1 MLPYTPYLGTG
12 SSPMSY
18 TIGRLAETAGVN
30 VETVRY
36 YQRRGLVTTPLRTNG
51 GIRHYT
57 EDDAERLRF
66 IKRAQSTGF
75 TLAEIE
81 ALLTLRASQS
91 CADTRALATRK
102 LAMVEE
108 RLRDLRRIR
117 LELKQWIELCDHNPK
132 HAPCP
137 SIRKIAS

>member
-1 MLPYTPYLGTG
+1 MN
-12 SSPMSY
+12 Y
-18 TIGRLAETAGVN
+18 TIGRLAETAGVH

-36 YQRRGLVTTPLRTNG
+36 YQRRGLVTMPARTNG
-51 GIRHYT
+51 GFRRYNT
-57 EDDAERLRF
+57 TDVERLRF

-91 CADTRALATRK
+91 CTDTRALATRK
-102 LAMVEE
+102 LAIVEE
-108 RLRDLRRIR
+108 RLRDLRRLR
-117 LELKQWIELCDHNPK
+117 LELKQWIDLCDHNPK

-137 SIRKIAS
+137 SIRKIAA

>member
-1 MLPYTPYLGTG
+1 
-12 SSPMSY
+12 MSF
-18 TIGRLAETAGVN
+18 TIGHLAETAGVH

-36 YQRRGLVTTPLRTNG
+36 YQRRGLVTTPLRTASG
-51 GIRHYT
+51 FRHYS
-57 EDDAERLRF
+57 DIDVERVCF

-81 ALLTLRASQS
+81 ALLALRASQS
-91 CADTRALATRK
+91 CHDTRELAARK
-102 LAMVEE
+102 LKIAEE
-108 RLRDLRRIR
+108 RLRHLRRLR
-117 LELKQWIELCDHNPK
+117 LELKQWIELCDRNPE

>member
-1 MLPYTPYLGTG
+1 
-12 SSPMSY
+12 MSFM
-18 TIGRLAETAGVN
+18 IGRLAETAGVH

-36 YQRRGLVTTPLRTNG
+36 YQRRGLVSMPLRTTSG
-51 GIRHYT
+51 FRHYA
-57 EDDAERLRF
+57 DIDVERIRF

-91 CADTRALATRK
+91 CDDTRALATRK
-102 LAMVEE
+102 LEIVEE
-108 RLRDLRRIR
+108 RLRDLRRLR
-117 LELKQWIELCDHNPK
+117 LELKEWINLCDHNPK

-137 SIRKIAS
+137 SIRQIAS

>member
-1 MLPYTPYLGTG
+1 MN
-12 SSPMSY
+12 Y
-18 TIGRLAETAGVN
+18 TIGRLAETACVH

-36 YQRRGLVTTPLRTNG
+36 YQRRGLVSLPARTKG
-51 GIRHYT
+51 SFRHYA
-57 EDDAERLRF
+57 DADVERLHF

-81 ALLTLRASQS
+81 ALLTLRESQS

-102 LAMVEE
+102 LVIVEE
-108 RLRDLRRIR
+108 RLRDLRCLR
-117 LELKQWIELCDHNPK
+117 LELKQWIDLCDHNPK

>member
-1 MLPYTPYLGTG
+1 
-12 SSPMSY
+12 MSY
-18 TIGRLAETAGVN
+18 TIGRLAETVGVH

-36 YQRRGLVTTPLRTNG
+36 YQRRGLVTMPSRTNG
-51 GIRHYT
+51 GFRRYT
-57 EDDAERLRF
+57 DTDVDRLRF

-81 ALLTLRASQS
+81 ALLTLRESQS
-91 CADTRALATRK
+91 CVDTRALATRK
-102 LAMVEE
+102 LAIVEE
-108 RLRDLRRIR
+108 RMRDLRRLR
-117 LELKQWIELCDHNPK
+117 LELKQWIDLCDHNPK

>member
-1 MLPYTPYLGTG
+1 
-12 SSPMSY
+12 MSY
-18 TIGRLAETAGVN
+18 MIGRLAETAGVN

-36 YQRRGLVTTPLRTNG
+36 YQRRGLLTTPLPTNG
-51 GIRHYT
+51 VFRRYS
-57 EDDAERLRF
+57 DNDVQRLNF

-75 TLAEIE
+75 TLSEIG
-81 ALLTLRASQS
+81 ALLTLRESQS

-102 LAMVEE
+102 LKTVEE
-108 RLRDLRRIR
+108 RLRDLRRLR

-132 HAPCP
+132 YAPCP

>member
-1 MLPYTPYLGTG
+1 MN
-12 SSPMSY
+12 Y
-18 TIGRLAETAGVN
+18 TIGRLAETAGVH

-36 YQRRGLVTTPLRTNG
+36 YQRRGLVRMPSRTNG
-51 GIRHYT
+51 SFRRYNT
-57 EDDAERLRF
+57 TDVERLRF

-81 ALLTLRASQS
+81 ALLTLRESRS
-91 CADTRALATRK
+91 CADTRALASRK

-108 RLRDLRRIR
+108 RLRDLRRLR
-117 LELKQWIELCDHNPK
+117 LELKQWIDLCDHNPK

-137 SIRKIAS
+137 SIQRIAS